1 MNQATAFP
9 QPPRGHLLP
18 NPKLKLREQFHEAAR
33 YKHLSLRSEETYWDW
48 IYRFLLFHRRKADP
62 ARGDARPTGGWV
74 WRRPKEMGG
83 QEVREFLTDLAVRRR
98 VGASTQNQAL
108 NALLF
113 LYREVVGGEMG
124 WVGGFERAQRSR
136 RVPVVLS
143 REEMQAMLG
152 QLTGTHGL
160 IARLLYGTGM
170 RLLEG
175 LRLRVKDIDFARGQI
190 IVRGGKGDK
199 DRVTMLP
206 SSLRVELQKQLK
218 ETKETWQSDVAAGF
232 GRVWLPGALRVK
244 YPRAELDWGW
254 QWVFPSAEL
263 SIDPET
269 KVRRRHHVTDASVQG
284 AVKMAGIRARLTKG
298 VTPHVLRHSFAT
310 HLLESGTDIRTLQE
324 LLGHKNVMTTQI
336 YTHVMQKPGIGVRSP
351 LDG

>member
-1 MNQATAFP
+1 
-9 QPPRGHLLP
+9 
-18 NPKLKLREQFHEAAR
+18 
-33 YKHLSLRSEETYWDW
+33 
-48 IYRFLLFHRRKADP
+48 
-62 ARGDARPTGGWV
+62 
-74 WRRPKEMGG
+74 
-83 QEVREFLTDLAVRRR
+83 
-98 VGASTQNQAL
+98 
-108 NALLF
+108 
-113 LYREVVGGEMG
+113 
-124 WVGGFERAQRSR
+124 
-136 RVPVVLS
+136 
-143 REEMQAMLG
+143 MLG
-152 QLTGTHGL
+152 QLSGTQGL

-175 LRLRVKDIDFARGQI
+175 LRLRVKDVDFARGQI

-206 SSLRVELQKQLK
+206 DSLRRATMEHLQEVKK
-218 ETKETWQSDVAAGF
+218 TWQSDVAAGF

-244 YPRAELDWGW
+244 YPKAELDWGW

-263 SIDPET
+263 SLDHET
-269 KVRRRHHVTDASVQG
+269 KVRRRHHLTDASVQG
-284 AVKMAGIRARLTKG
+284 AVKMAGIRARLTKS

-351 LDG
+351 LDN